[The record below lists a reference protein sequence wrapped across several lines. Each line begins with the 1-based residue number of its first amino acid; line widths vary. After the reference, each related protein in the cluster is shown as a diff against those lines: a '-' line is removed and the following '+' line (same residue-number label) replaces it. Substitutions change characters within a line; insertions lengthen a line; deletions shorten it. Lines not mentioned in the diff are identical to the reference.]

1 MPRIFLSYQR
11 QDSIGVAG
19 RIYDRLCAH
28 FGNDAVFMDIDS
40 IPFGEDFREHIDAA
54 VGQCDIVL
62 AVIGTKWAG
71 ETDAHRRLD
80 DPRDFVRIELESA
93 LNRNLPVIPI
103 LIDHATMLGEA
114 DLPPSLGRMAF
125 RNAIDVDQGR
135 DFHPHVDRLI
145 RGIEFHF
152 QKRSAASAMPRPETT
167 TAKLPGDAAIP
178 TAGPKPSPSPPPKKV
193 TNSLGMTLVRIEP
206 GSFLMGSSQ
215 EQIDHL
221 MREFPDSK
229 REWFD
234 YEQPQHAVKIT
245 HPFYL
250 GTHQV
255 TQGQYQAVMG
265 INPSDVKGSDDLPV
279 ESVTWFD
286 AIAFCNRL
294 SEREKRTP
302 FYRINGTDVTVLGGD
317 GYRLPTEAEWEYA
330 CRAGSSTL
338 YPFGDNASALD
349 EFAWYNK
356 NSENQTHP
364 IGHKS
369 PNAWGLHGM
378 LGNVWEWCADFYD
391 AKYYASSPSADPP
404 GATGA
409 ADRVIRGGGWL
420 NAPRLCRSASR
431 GGRLPADRS
440 RSLGFR
446 LVLGQSGC

>member
-193 TNSLGMTLVRIEP
+193 TNSLGSSSAHRI
-206 GSFLMGSSQ
+206 
-215 EQIDHL
+215 
-221 MREFPDSK
+221 
-229 REWFD
+229 
-234 YEQPQHAVKIT
+234 
-245 HPFYL
+245 
-250 GTHQV
+250 
-255 TQGQYQAVMG
+255 
-265 INPSDVKGSDDLPV
+265 
-279 ESVTWFD
+279 
-286 AIAFCNRL
+286 
-294 SEREKRTP
+294 
-302 FYRINGTDVTVLGGD
+302 
-317 GYRLPTEAEWEYA
+317 
-330 CRAGSSTL
+330 CR
-338 YPFGDNASALD
+338 
-349 EFAWYNK
+349 
-356 NSENQTHP
+356 
-364 IGHKS
+364 
-369 PNAWGLHGM
+369 
-378 LGNVWEWCADFYD
+378 
-391 AKYYASSPSADPP
+391 
-404 GATGA
+404 
-409 ADRVIRGGGWL
+409 RG
-420 NAPRLCRSASR
+420 
-431 GGRLPADRS
+431 
-440 RSLGFR
+440 
-446 LVLGQSGC
+446 